1 MFNESSLGKN
11 TKHEKYRTLFASEY
25 QMADN
30 LFGKT
35 DDRKNTDFQMEE
47 MTRSTQNTKT
57 QKWKNTEIQM
67 AEMTSSTLG
76 RKARPAPEPEIIY
89 VTMVVTGSLPVVAG
103 QLTINVCVT
112 GDGNNLWSSGEPEMA
127 K

>member
-47 MTRSTQNTKT
+47 MTRSTQKHKNRKT
-57 QKWKNTEIQM
+57 EKIQKFRWP
-67 AEMTSSTLG
+67 
-76 RKARPAPEPEIIY
+76 R
-89 VTMVVTGSLPVVAG
+89 
-103 QLTINVCVT
+103 
-112 GDGNNLWSSGEPEMA
+112 
-127 K
+127 

>member
-1 MFNESSLGKN
+1 MFNESSLGKS

-57 QKWKNTEIQM
+57 QKHKTEKNTEIQM

-76 RKARPAPEPEIIY
+76 RKARPAPEPEIMISY
-89 VTMVVTGSLPVVAG
+89 VKMVVTGSLPVVAG

-112 GDGNNLWSSGEPEMA
+112 GDGNNL
-127 K
+127 

>member
-57 QKWKNTEIQM
+57 QKHKNTKTQKHKTEKIQKF
-67 AEMTSSTLG
+67 
-76 RKARPAPEPEIIY
+76 RWPR
-89 VTMVVTGSLPVVAG
+89 
-103 QLTINVCVT
+103 
-112 GDGNNLWSSGEPEMA
+112 
-127 K
+127 

>member
-47 MTRSTQNTKT
+47 MTRTTQKHKNTKL
-57 QKWKNTEIQM
+57 KKYRN
-67 AEMTSSTLG
+67 SDG
-76 RKARPAPEPEIIY
+76 RDDIFH
-89 VTMVVTGSLPVVAG
+89 AG
-103 QLTINVCVT
+103 KESQACTRT
-112 GDGNNLWSSGEPEMA
+112 
-127 K
+127 

>member
-47 MTRSTQNTKT
+47 MTRSAQNTKT
-57 QKWKNTEIQM
+57 QKHKTEKIQKF
-67 AEMTSSTLG
+67 
-76 RKARPAPEPEIIY
+76 RWPR
-89 VTMVVTGSLPVVAG
+89 
-103 QLTINVCVT
+103 
-112 GDGNNLWSSGEPEMA
+112 
-127 K
+127 